1 MLIKK
6 NTNKQG
12 ERNMKKYTIKFKI
25 NNSKDESK
33 LSDTTLAPN
42 GYFYKFTNSEN
53 LLENYLQK
61 YWDREINNLIII
73 NEETNVVYDYDN
85 TPALRRKE
93 RA

>member
-1 MLIKK
+1 
-6 NTNKQG
+6 
-12 ERNMKKYTIKFKI
+12 MKTYTIKFRI

-42 GYFYKFTNSEN
+42 GYFYKFTNSKN
-53 LLENYLQK
+53 LLEDYLQK

-85 TPALRRKE
+85 TPALARKE